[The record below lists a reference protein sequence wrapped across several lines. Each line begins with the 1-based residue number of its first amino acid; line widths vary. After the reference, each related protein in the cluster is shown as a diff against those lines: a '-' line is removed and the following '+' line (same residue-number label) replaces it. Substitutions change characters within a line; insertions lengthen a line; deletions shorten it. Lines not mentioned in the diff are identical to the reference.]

1 MEVVEVVE
9 SSLEVESLLKVELL
23 EEELLEEA
31 SLTFYT
37 QS

>member
-9 SSLEVESLLKVELL
+9 LLEVESSLEV
-23 EEELLEEA
+23 ELLEEA
-31 SLTFYT
+31 SLTFNT